1 MESSS
6 NEMISTSKIIV
17 KHATILDSTDV
28 NTRKRRQDTYIDADL
43 ADSTSQNQ
51 TKTKLLNVTCA
62 LQFID
67 KYSYYTQ
74 LDYGSILNENVVTIK
89 LPTILCK
96 LAFLFCFVLSLKVN
110 VNKM

>member
-17 KHATILDSTDV
+17 KHATIVDGTDV
-28 NTRKRRQDTYIDADL
+28 NTRKRRQD
-43 ADSTSQNQ
+43 Q

-74 LDYGSILNENVVTIK
+74 LDYGSILNENVATIK

-96 LAFLFCFVLSLKVN
+96 LAFLFCFVLFCL
-110 VNKM
+110 